1 MEKRSMQS
9 ELRKLPSVDSVL
21 NQPVIRKQIERNGA
35 DFVTFVVRSVVEN
48 VRYSVLNGGICP
60 EAAEII
66 AKCDE
71 AADFIRKP
79 ILKEVLNATGVIIHT
94 NLGRAP
100 LGKKVLEDIKGVI
113 SGYSNLEY
121 DLKTGERG
129 HRNDHIVPLLKYIT
143 KAEDAVI
150 VNNNAA
156 GIMLALGTF
165 AKGKEVIISR
175 GELIEIGGSFRIPE
189 ILAASGA
196 IMVEVGTTNKTRLSD
211 YEKAITQNTAMIFKA
226 HRSNFDIVGF
236 TEEASVH
243 EIAEFSHKKGI
254 PFLYDIGSG
263 LIRKPKNLNLESEPD
278 VESAILDGADLV
290 AFSGD
295 KLLGGSQAG
304 VVAGRKE
311 FISKLKT
318 APMMRALRVDKL
330 TLATLSSVI
339 RSYFNDKTMIENIP
353 LFSIIEQTPEQL
365 KKKAEELVRKFNSFN
380 VSAKVV
386 RTEGKCGGGTLPG
399 VKIESYGAVIVSNK
413 GNQKERSDFAEKIFR
428 SLHEL
433 ERPVVGILKQ
443 GEIIFDVLTLD
454 HKDFEYIA
462 ENVSQ
467 IVGEQR

>member
-9 ELRKLPSVDSVL
+9 ELRKLPAVDSVL
-21 NQPVIRKQIERNGA
+21 NQPVIKKQIELNGA
-35 DFVTFVVRSVVEN
+35 EFITFVVRSVVEN
-48 VRYSVLNGGICP
+48 VRHSILNGGICP
-60 EAAEII
+60 EVVEII

-196 IMVEVGTTNKTRLSD
+196 VMVEVGTTNKTRLSD
-211 YEKAITQNTAMIFKA
+211 YEKAITENTAMIFKA

-236 TEEASVH
+236 TEEVSVH
-243 EIAEFSHKKGI
+243 ELADFSHKKGI

-278 VESAILDGADLV
+278 VESAIIDGADLV

-304 VVAGRKE
+304 IVAGRKE
-311 FISKLKT
+311 LVEKLKT

-339 RSYFNDKTMIENIP
+339 RSYFNDKTLVENIP
-353 LFSIIEQTPEQL
+353 LFSIIEQTSEHL
-365 KKKAEELVRKFNSFN
+365 KNKADDLSKVFNTYNISGR
-380 VSAKVV
+380 VV
-386 RTEGKCGGGTLPG
+386 KTEGKCGGGTLPG
-399 VKIESYGAVIVSNK
+399 VKIESYGVSVVSNK
-413 GNQKERSDFAEKIFR
+413 GAQKERSEFAENIFKK
-428 SLHEL
+428 LHDL
-433 ERPVVGILKQ
+433 DRPVVGILKQ
-443 GEIIFDVLTLD
+443 GEMIFDVLTLEK
-454 HKDFEYIA
+454 KDFEYIA
-462 ENVSQ
+462 ESLSN
-467 IVGEQR
+467 IVGEKK